1 MQEAIVIRIQNRLKE
16 FRWEKKPV
24 KKPVS
29 MPWPA
34 VAALVTVVSK
44 QLMKQLEIE
53 AGEDERSYE
62 RFTAQIHE
70 ELKKKKPRPELCIFF
85 DSVYE

>member
-34 VAALVTVVSK
+34 VAALVTVVSQ

-53 AGEDERSYE
+53 AERSYE

-70 ELKKKKPRPELCIFF
+70 EL
-85 DSVYE
+85 